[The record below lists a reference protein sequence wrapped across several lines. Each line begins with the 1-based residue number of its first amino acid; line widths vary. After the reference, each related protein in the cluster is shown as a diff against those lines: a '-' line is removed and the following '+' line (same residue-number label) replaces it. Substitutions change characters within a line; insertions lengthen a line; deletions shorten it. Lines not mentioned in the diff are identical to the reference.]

1 MRNQSRTRMVMVAA
15 ALLACGSAK
24 VLLAQN
30 APGAGP
36 APVNTPVLVPAQ
48 PSPVLVPAQP
58 SQATTSPP
66 AAPPPA
72 VAAPAPAVAATPPAA
87 SAPPAAAAPVP
98 AATTKTPAVLAPE
111 PGTVATTPPASGPAA
126 STPGAPVATAPAG
139 SSKQGAQKKP
149 TRVTRR
155 HELERSIETG
165 TVPER
170 FRNSV
175 PKEYQQYIPFAK

>member
-1 MRNQSRTRMVMVAA
+1 MRNQSRTRMMMVAA

-36 APVNTPVLVPAQ
+36 APVET
-48 PSPVLVPAQP
+48 PVLVPAQP

-111 PGTVATTPPASGPAA
+111 PTVATTPPASGPAA
-126 STPGAPVATAPAG
+126 STPGASVATSPAG
-139 SSKQGAQKKP
+139 SPKQGAQKKP